1 MGMSKRSVFRNATWI
16 VACKIAQSMISL
28 VIGTIS
34 ARYLGPSNY
43 GLISYATSLIAFVL
57 PLAQLGLRNIFVEQI
72 ISHPEREGKT
82 VGTSLVMSMASSLVC
97 IGGCIAFVSIVN
109 AGERDT
115 LIVCAL
121 YSITLFFQMSEMIEY
136 WYQAK
141 LLSKYTSLVALAA
154 YTLVALYRVFL
165 LITQKSIY
173 WFALTNALDYLLIT
187 VALLVLYGKLGEQR
201 LSFSPHLAAELF
213 SISKYYIV
221 SSMMTTIFSQTDK
234 IMIKMMIGNEE
245 NGYYST
251 AATCAALSSFVF
263 AAVIDSMRPLILDS
277 KRKGSPEFERNMSRL
292 YSVIIYMGLAQSVVL
307 TLLAR
312 PIVLLL
318 YSEAYRPSIPILQ
331 IITWYSAFS
340 YMGSVRNIWILAEEK
355 QKHLWK
361 INLSGA
367 VLNVVGNAVLIP
379 ICGACGAA
387 IASVATQFFTNF
399 LLCLFMKPI
408 RPTARIILKA
418 MDPRLIFEMIPR
430 KEKKEKD
437 ER

>member
-1 MGMSKRSVFRNATWI
+1 MSISNQKVFKNATWI
-16 VACKIAQSMISL
+16 IACKIAQSLISL

-43 GLISYATSLIAFVL
+43 GLISYASSLIAFIT

-72 ISHPEREGKT
+72 MSHPEREGKT
-82 VGTSLVMSMASSLVC
+82 IGTSLVMSITSSLLC
-97 IGGCIAFVSIVN
+97 IVSCITFVLLVN

-121 YSITLFFQMSEMIEY
+121 YSITLLFQMSEMIEY

-154 YTLVALYRVFL
+154 YTVVALYRVFL

-187 VALLVLYGKLGEQR
+187 VALLILYWKLGGQR
-201 LSFSPHLAAELF
+201 LSFSFGLAKELF
-213 SISKYYIV
+213 SVSKYYIV
-221 SSMMTTIFSQTDK
+221 SSMMITIFSQTDK
-234 IMIKMMIGNEE
+234 IMIKMMVGNAE

-251 AATCAALSSFVF
+251 AATCAAISSFVF
-263 AAVIDSMRPLILDS
+263 TAVIDSMRPLILDS
-277 KRKGSPEFERNMSRL
+277 KKSCEELFNINMSRL
-292 YSVIIYMGLAQSVVL
+292 YSVIIYMGLAQSLVL

-312 PIVLLL
+312 PIILFL
-318 YSEAYRPSIPILQ
+318 YGTEYAASVPILQ

-340 YMGSVRNIWILAEEK
+340 YMGSVRNIWILAEGK

-367 VLNVVGNAVLIP
+367 VLNVIGNFLLIP
-379 ICGACGAA
+379 IWGAA
-387 IASVATQFFTNF
+387 GAAVASVATQFFTNF
-399 LLCLFMKPI
+399 ILCLIMKPI
-408 RPTARIILKA
+408 RPTAKLIWKA
-418 MDPRLIFEMIPR
+418 LDPRLIIAMIPHR
-430 KEKKEKD
+430 EKKD

>member
-1 MGMSKRSVFRNATWI
+1 MSISNQKVFKNAAWI
-16 VACKIAQSMISL
+16 VACKIAQSLISL

-43 GLISYATSLIAFVL
+43 GLISYASSLIAFVT

-72 ISHPEREGKT
+72 MSHPEREGKT
-82 VGTSLVMSMASSLVC
+82 VGTTLVMSMMSSLF
-97 IGGCIAFVSIVN
+97 CIAGCVTFVSLVN

-121 YSITLFFQMSEMIEY
+121 YSITLLFQMSEMIEY

-141 LLSKYTSLVALAA
+141 LLSKYTSLVALAS
-154 YTLVALYRVFL
+154 YTAAAMYRVFL

-187 VALLVLYGKLGEQR
+187 IALIILYRKLGGQR
-201 LSFSPHLAAELF
+201 LSFSFDLAKELF
-213 SISKYYIV
+213 SVSKYYIV
-221 SSMMTTIFSQTDK
+221 SSMMITIFSQTDK
-234 IMIKMMIGNEE
+234 IMIKMMVGNTE

-263 AAVIDSMRPLILDS
+263 TAIIDSMRPLILES
-277 KRKGSPEFERNMSRL
+277 KKRSEELFNRNMSRL
-292 YSVIIYMGLAQSVVL
+292 YSVIIYMGLGQSLVL
-307 TLLAR
+307 TLLAK
-312 PIVLLL
+312 PIVLIL
-318 YSEAYRPSIPILQ
+318 YGKAYSPSIGILQ

-340 YMGSVRNIWILAEEK
+340 YMGTVRNIWILAEEK

-367 VLNVVGNAVLIP
+367 ALNVVGNFILIP
-379 ICGACGAA
+379 ILGASGAA
-387 IASVATQFFTNF
+387 VASVATQFFTNF
-399 LLCLFMKPI
+399 VLCLIMRPI
-408 RPTARIILKA
+408 RPTASLIWKA
-418 MDPRLIFEMIPR
+418 LNPKLIFEMIPHR
-430 KEKKEKD
+430 EK
-437 ER
+437 

>member
-1 MGMSKRSVFRNATWI
+1 MSISNRSVLKNATWI
-16 VACKIAQSMISL
+16 VACKIVQSLISL

-43 GLISYATSLIAFVL
+43 GLISYASSLIAFVL

-82 VGTSLVMSMASSLVC
+82 IGTALVMSMTSSLLCMIGC
-97 IGGCIAFVSIVN
+97 IGFVALAN
-109 AGERDT
+109 AGEKDT

-141 LLSKYTSLVALAA
+141 LLSRYTSVVALAA
-154 YTLVALYRVFL
+154 YIVVAAYRVFL

-187 VALLVLYGKLGEQR
+187 VALLALYRKLGTQK
-201 LSFSPHLAAELF
+201 LSFSFRLAKELF
-213 SISKYYIV
+213 SVSKYYIV
-221 SSMMTTIFSQTDK
+221 SSMMVTIFAQTDK
-234 IMIKMMIGNEE
+234 IMLKMMVGNAE

-251 AATCAALSSFVF
+251 AITCAAISSFVF
-263 AAVIDSMRPLILDS
+263 TAIIDSMRPLILDS
-277 KRKGSPEFERNMSRL
+277 KKRSAEQFNRNMSRL
-292 YSVIIYMGLAQSVVL
+292 YSVIIYMGLGQSLVL
-307 TLLAR
+307 TLLAK
-312 PIVLLL
+312 PIVLIL
-318 YSEAYRPSIPILQ
+318 YGEAYSPSIVILQ

-340 YMGSVRNIWILAEEK
+340 YMGTVRNIWILAEEK

-367 VLNVVGNAVLIP
+367 ALNVIGNFILIP
-379 ICGACGAA
+379 RLGASGAA

-399 LLCLFMKPI
+399 VLCLIMRPI
-408 RPTARIILKA
+408 RPTAGLIWKA
-418 MDPRLIFEMIPR
+418 MNPKLIFEMIPHG
-430 KEKKEKD
+430 EKKD